1 MEYNE
6 KHGITPVSLKKNREE
21 ILRQTGVADK
31 KKGTKKYYIEEE
43 QTLAADPVV
52 AYMDKD
58 QLKKLANETRKKME
72 KAAKDLDFME
82 AARLRDELQE
92 VEKMIKESK

>member
-6 KHGITPVSLKKNREE
+6 KHGITPVSVKKDKSE

-31 KKGTKKYYIEEE
+31 KKGARKYYIEEE
-43 QTLAADPVV
+43 QSLAADPVV
-52 AYMDKD
+52 SYMSKE
-58 QLKKLANETRKKME
+58 QLGKLAGETRRKME

-82 AARLRDELQE
+82 AARLRDELLE
-92 VEKMIKESK
+92 VEKLIKESK